1 MAKCGPAIFDEN
13 TLRPIFGLMNWNL
26 YYSKI
31 DSLTNSIFESNIET
45 AIHEI
50 THGLGFIDD
59 YFSKFYDS
67 VTGAKYSTDNSFKSA
82 DGIIFLSTP
91 RILNFAK
98 FHFNCSTLKG
108 V

>member
-1 MAKCGPAIFDEN
+1 MASCGPAIFDEN

-67 VTGAKYSTDNSFKSA
+67 VTGVKYDTNNFFTDSTGTKY
-82 DGIIFLSTP
+82 LSTP
-91 RILNFAK
+91 RILNFA
-98 FHFNCSTLKG
+98 
-108 V
+108 